1 MIRIKAVENEQNHR
15 QFKISSTQLLMKTV
29 TKINSKPQIGR
40 NYSQDKYMTK
50 IFYPEYRRNS
60 YNSIISR
67 HNSNVI
73 NRQKL
78 EQTLHK
84 RTSTGPSWWYRG

>member
-1 MIRIKAVENEQNHR
+1 MIRIKAVEQNHR

-29 TKINSKPQIGR
+29 MKINSEPQIGR
-40 NYSQDKYMTK
+40 NYSQYKYMTK
-50 IFYPEYRRNS
+50 ILYLGYKRNS
-60 YNSIISR
+60 YKSIISR

-73 NRQKL
+73 SRQKL

-84 RTSTGPSWWYRG
+84 RTSTGLSWWDSG

>member
-1 MIRIKAVENEQNHR
+1 MIRIKAVEQNHR

-29 TKINSKPQIGR
+29 MKINSEPQIGR
-40 NYSQDKYMTK
+40 NYSQYKYMTK
-50 IFYPEYRRNS
+50 ILYPGYKRNS

-67 HNSNVI
+67 HNSNII

-84 RTSTGPSWWYRG
+84 RTSTGLSWWDSG